1 MREQMIKIRRALLSV
16 SDKTGLREFG
26 GALSKLGVELISTG
40 GTYEALR
47 EAGADVVYISD
58 ITGFPEILEGRVK
71 SLHPKIHAGILAR
84 RDKEDHLAQLAE
96 LEIQPIDLV
105 VVNLYPFEATV
116 AKADVTLEEAIE
128 NIDIG
133 GPTLIRAAA
142 KNYQGVAV
150 VVDPADYPRIVDC
163 LETEGGLP
171 ADFCRELAVK
181 AFRHTAR
188 YDAIIARFLG
198 QDTPFPDTLTL
209 PWDKVAELRYGEN
222 PHQRAA
228 FYAEPGYGPYT
239 MAAAKQ
245 LQGKELSFN
254 NYNDANGALELLK
267 EFAEPTVVA
276 SKHTNP
282 CGVASAEDLATAF
295 RLAYESDP
303 VSIFGGI
310 IAVNRVVDAET
321 AEQMKEIFL
330 EVIVAPG
337 YTEEALR
344 ILKEKQN
351 LRLLQIDGLDQI
363 CGQKQPA
370 AWDYKRVSGG
380 LLVQDADL
388 ADLDLDRLQVV
399 TKVQPTDEQM
409 ASLLFGWKVVKH
421 VKSNAIV
428 LASGRQIIGVGAG
441 QMNRITAAQLAI
453 AQAKERAQG
462 SVLASDAFFPFND
475 VVKAAAQAGVKAI
488 IQPGGSIRDQ
498 DSIDAANEYG
508 IAMVFT
514 GIRHFKH

>member
-1 MREQMIKIRRALLSV
+1 M
-16 SDKTGLREFG
+16 
-26 GALSKLGVELISTG
+26 
-40 GTYEALR
+40 
-47 EAGADVVYISD
+47 
-58 ITGFPEILEGRVK
+58 
-71 SLHPKIHAGILAR
+71 
-84 RDKEDHLAQLAE
+84 
-96 LEIQPIDLV
+96 
-105 VVNLYPFEATV
+105 
-116 AKADVTLEEAIE
+116 
-128 NIDIG
+128 
-133 GPTLIRAAA
+133 
-142 KNYQGVAV
+142 
-150 VVDPADYPRIVDC
+150 
-163 LETEGGLP
+163 
-171 ADFCRELAVK
+171 K

-310 IAVNRVVDAET
+310 IAVNRVVDAKT

-344 ILKEKQN
+344 ILRKTKF
-351 LRLLQIDGLDQI
+351 
-363 CGQKQPA
+363 A
-370 AWDYKRVSGG
+370 AS
-380 LLVQDADL
+380 AD
-388 ADLDLDRLQVV
+388 
-399 TKVQPTDEQM
+399 
-409 ASLLFGWKVVKH
+409 
-421 VKSNAIV
+421 
-428 LASGRQIIGVGAG
+428 
-441 QMNRITAAQLAI
+441 
-453 AQAKERAQG
+453 
-462 SVLASDAFFPFND
+462 
-475 VVKAAAQAGVKAI
+475 
-488 IQPGGSIRDQ
+488 
-498 DSIDAANEYG
+498 
-508 IAMVFT
+508 
-514 GIRHFKH
+514 